1 MARRRFQKGSV
12 FLNKTKTLWLGMYAE
27 YVLDSHGVEVRKRN
41 QVVLCPVK
49 MGDKIMHKRDAQRL
63 LQPHLD
69 RVNCSLA
76 TPTRE
81 RKSATFEGFA
91 VMWER
96 DYLSLSKPS
105 TQSSTRSYLKR
116 LKAAFGKK
124 DMRQIGAG
132 DIQRLISASISELD
146 PKTIRNMWGT
156 VSLIWDAALAQ
167 KYVDAMLPKPK
178 LPRKPKKKPRFFTLA
193 EVSKIIAAS
202 QGDHRVFYWLVA
214 ETGLRAGELAALKLT
229 DIDGERLTVNQ
240 SVWHGKKQAPK
251 TDNAVRTLALSQ
263 QLVTLLWEQFAR
275 QKAKGHDLLFSA
287 STGSPWDMNVYR
299 RRKMLPLLTSL
310 GIEQAGFHAFRHFN
324 CSLLDDLRVPLKTIQ
339 ERAGH
344 AFTGSFTLD
353 VYGGQPEWGRNL
365 EAARNAGAAIE
376 QAVQKLESEKT
387 EKPENFVS
395 LTAIHKQTA
404 SESNS
409 EAVETT

>member
-1 MARRRFQKGSV
+1 
-12 FLNKTKTLWLGMYAE
+12 MYAE
-27 YVLDSHGVEVRKRN
+27 YVLDSYGVEVRKRN

-63 LQPHLD
+63 LQPHFD

-156 VSLIWDAALAQ
+156 VSLIWDVALAQ
-167 KYVDAMLPKPK
+167 KYVTRDA
-178 LPRKPKKKPRFFTLA
+178 
-193 EVSKIIAAS
+193 SK
-202 QGDHRVFYWLVA
+202 
-214 ETGLRAGELAALKLT
+214 T
-229 DIDGERLTVNQ
+229 
-240 SVWHGKKQAPK
+240 
-251 TDNAVRTLALSQ
+251 
-263 QLVTLLWEQFAR
+263 
-275 QKAKGHDLLFSA
+275 
-287 STGSPWDMNVYR
+287 
-299 RRKMLPLLTSL
+299 
-310 GIEQAGFHAFRHFN
+310 
-324 CSLLDDLRVPLKTIQ
+324 
-339 ERAGH
+339 
-344 AFTGSFTLD
+344 
-353 VYGGQPEWGRNL
+353 
-365 EAARNAGAAIE
+365 EAAT
-376 QAVQKLESEKT
+376 QT
-387 EKPENFVS
+387 EK
-395 LTAIHKQTA
+395 
-404 SESNS
+404 
-409 EAVETT
+409 ETEIFHSRRGQQNHCGLSG